1 MATPQIENGYT
12 KIANEILEA
21 LSKTN
26 LNGEAWKVLMVI
38 FRKTYG
44 FNKKVD
50 KIALSQFVL
59 ATSLK
64 KPAVCRALKRLI
76 NMNIIIKID
85 NDEIGIYRFNKDFDT
100 WKSLTKLLTL
110 TKPLMVVNETVN
122 ESLTKRRHTKDNIQ
136 KKLLQ
141 KKSCEPKDSRIPEVM
156 KLFEEV
162 NPSIS
167 KYYGNTTQ
175 RSACERLLKKW
186 TLEQIKVVVGILP
199 EINRTP
205 YAKGKSITPFQL
217 EENLGYIKAYIE
229 QKKSANKTINL
240 DEL

>member
-1 MATPQIENGYT
+1 
-12 KIANEILEA
+12 
-21 LSKTN
+21 
-26 LNGEAWKVLMVI
+26 
-38 FRKTYG
+38 
-44 FNKKVD
+44 
-50 KIALSQFVL
+50 
-59 ATSLK
+59 
-64 KPAVCRALKRLI
+64 
-76 NMNIIIKID
+76 
-85 NDEIGIYRFNKDFDT
+85 
-100 WKSLTKLLTL
+100 
-110 TKPLMVVNETVN
+110 MVVNETVN
-122 ESLTKRRHTKDNIQ
+122 EALTKRRHTKDNIQ

-141 KKSCEPKDSRIPEVM
+141 KKSCEPKDSRIPEVL

-229 QKKSANKTINL
+229 QKKSTNKTLNL